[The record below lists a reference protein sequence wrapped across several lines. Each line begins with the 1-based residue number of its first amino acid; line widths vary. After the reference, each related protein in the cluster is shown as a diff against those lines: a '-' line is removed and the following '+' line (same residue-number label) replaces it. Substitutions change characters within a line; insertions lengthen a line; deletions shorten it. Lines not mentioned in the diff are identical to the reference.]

1 MSRMPANKRR
11 AQVLTFVTLMLVP
24 LLLLLTGAALYFE
37 FKRTEDM
44 EARVLKSYET
54 QSQIQHV
61 FSLVQDT
68 ETGLRG
74 YIITGAERY
83 LDPYRKAIG
92 ALDAQL
98 HKLSGLLQDKPN
110 QLENFK
116 KLELLTRARTEALE
130 KGIASRRAGGADA
143 GYRFMLSGVGQA
155 MMDQVRLV
163 TDQMTMEEVSG
174 LQVGLQLAHEL
185 TQRTHF
191 LVATLFAS
199 LVTLIGITAF
209 LFRKYLKTR
218 ETLLS
223 EIRSTVARQQA
234 IFDGA
239 MDGIITFNPSG
250 SVESV
255 NKAAERMFGYS
266 AEELDRR
273 DISKIIQI
281 GSNQDA
287 PFLTRV
293 GASEGALSSGVV
305 RELKARRRDGSIV
318 PVDVAL
324 GAMELAT
331 GTHVVAVIRDI
342 SGRRRVEQMKEDFIS
357 TVSHELRT
365 PLTSISGSLALL
377 AGGGAGELSD
387 KAARL
392 IAIAQSN
399 SQRLVRLINNVLD
412 IGKIEA
418 GEFKMKLE
426 PLDLREVAQRSIDSM
441 QAYAGNYGV
450 RLVLADGPSVAVR
463 GDVDRLVQVTTNLLA
478 NACKFS
484 PKGASIRVSVSRS
497 GHLAR
502 FSVKDR
508 GPGVPKEFQS
518 RIFSKFSQAEGDSQA
533 KEGTG
538 LGLVIARDI
547 ADLHG
552 GRLWFESK
560 TGEGATFHLE
570 LPLWSQAEV
579 KQDTISLLVC
589 EDDQEKV
596 LAISAILTRGGFS
609 VDLASTAEEAL
620 AMSRSRSYDAG
631 LIDLTLPAT
640 DCIRLIKDLRASP
653 STRDLPLIVMSAG
666 GGDERIEGRP
676 IVVID
681 WLDKP
686 LDLDRLRAAVVACL
700 NGGHSHRPLVLHV
713 DDDPDL
719 LQVTASAL
727 SGAAEIV
734 SAENL
739 QAARAALAR
748 QRPDLVILDLG
759 LADGSGPDLLPELTD
774 NMGRTI
780 PVIIYSGQ
788 EMNSYLVGRVDEV
801 LIKSRTSLELL
812 TKTVHRLITDPS
824 RRHAAA

>member
-1 MSRMPANKRR
+1 MPAYKRR
-11 AQVLTFVTLMLVP
+11 AQVLTFVTLVLVP
-24 LLLLLTGAALYFE
+24 LLLLLSGAALYFE

-44 EARVLKSYET
+44 EAQVLKSYET

-61 FSLVQDT
+61 LSLLQDA
-68 ETGLRG
+68 ETSHRG
-74 YIITGAERY
+74 YIITGDERY
-83 LDPYRKAIG
+83 LEPYRKAVVG
-92 ALDAQL
+92 LDTQI
-98 HKLSGLLQDKPN
+98 HKLSGLLQDRPE
-110 QLENFK
+110 QLANFP

-130 KGIASRRAGGADA
+130 NGVASRRAGAPDA
-143 GYRFMLSGVGQA
+143 GYRFVLSGVGQA
-155 MMDQVRLV
+155 ILDQIRL
-163 TDQMTMEEVSG
+163 TIDQMMAEEVAA
-174 LQVGLQLAHEL
+174 LEARIQLKQERARR
-185 TQRTHF
+185 TQL
-191 LVATLFAS
+191 LVAALFAA
-199 LVTLIGITAF
+199 LTALIGATA
-209 LFRKYLKTR
+209 YLIWRYLRTR
-218 ETLLS
+218 ETLLA
-223 EIRSTVARQQA
+223 EIRATVTRQQA

-239 MDGIITFNPSG
+239 IDGIITFNPSG

-255 NKAAERMFGYS
+255 NKAAERMFGYG
-266 AEELDRR
+266 ADELDHR

-287 PFLTRV
+287 PFLTRI
-293 GASEGALSSGVV
+293 GASKGALSNGVV

-324 GAMELAT
+324 GSMELPT

-377 AGGGAGELSD
+377 AGGKAGELSD
-387 KAARL
+387 KATRL

-418 GEFKMKLE
+418 GEFKMNLE
-426 PLDLREVAQRSIDSM
+426 PLDLREIARRSIDSV
-441 QAYAGNYGV
+441 QAFADNYGV
-450 RLVLADGPSVAVR
+450 SLVLADSPSVPVR
-463 GDVDRLVQVTTNLLA
+463 GDVDRLIQVTTNLLA

-484 PKGASIRVSVSRS
+484 PKGASVRVSISRS

-508 GPGVPKEFQS
+508 GPGVPEEFRS

-533 KEGTG
+533 KGGTG
-538 LGLVIARDI
+538 LGLVIAREI

-570 LPLWSQAEV
+570 LPLWAQAEA
-579 KQDTISLLVC
+579 KQNTISLLVC
-589 EDDQEKV
+589 EDDQEKA
-596 LAISAILTRGGFS
+596 LAISAILTRAGFS
-609 VDLASTAEEAL
+609 VDLASTATEAL
-620 AMSRSRSYDAG
+620 AMSRSRSYAVG
-631 LIDLTLPAT
+631 LIDLTLPAA
-640 DCIRLIKDLRASP
+640 DSIGLIQDLRASL
-653 STRDLPLIVMSAG
+653 STRDLPLIVMSAASG
-666 GGDERIEGRP
+666 SERMEGRP
-676 IVVID
+676 MVIVD

-686 LDLDRLRAAVVACL
+686 FDPDQLRAAVVAYL
-700 NGGHSHRPLVLHV
+700 NGSHSHRPLVLHV

-748 QRPDLVILDLG
+748 ERPNLVILDLG

-774 NMGRTI
+774 NMGRSI
-780 PVIIYSGQ
+780 PVMIYSAQ
-788 EMNSYLVGRVDEV
+788 EMNSDLVDRVDAV

-812 TKTVHRLITDPS
+812 TKTIHRLIADKS